1 MVNQVRRY
9 AANEVIF
16 NGEKLPLHVV
26 EIKDGNVIRVFPLKG
41 EPPFTI
47 WIQGTIRVVDK
58 GGWLKAYYGN
68 KILE

>member
-26 EIKDGNVIRVFPLKG
+26 EIKDGNVIRVFPLIG

-47 WIQGTIRVVDK
+47 WLQGTIRVVK
-58 GGWLKAYYGN
+58 NNCMLIAYNGN

>member
-1 MVNQVRRY
+1 MKQVTRY
-9 AANEVIF
+9 AANEIILNGQKLLMHVI
-16 NGEKLPLHVV
+16 
-26 EIKDGNVIRVFPLKG
+26 EIVDGNVVNFYPLIG

>member
-1 MVNQVRRY
+1 MKQVTRY
-9 AANEVIF
+9 AANEIILNGQKLLMHVI
-16 NGEKLPLHVV
+16 
-26 EIKDGNVIRVFPLKG
+26 EIVDGNVVNFYPLKG